1 MGISYKVLIID
12 DEEMIRNLLVS
23 LFSEH
28 GHNCETAQDGI
39 EALEKIK
46 KNSFD
51 VAVID
56 IVMAPMD
63 GITLTKEL
71 AKLNPNLPIMI
82 MTGYADEHSAKLAI
96 EAGAREFIKKPFS
109 IDEFIIR
116 FDKMMRHHM
125 GEKEL
130 LALSLTDELTGL
142 YNRRRFFVLTE
153 QYLKVAHR
161 TKKRSLLLYID
172 LDNLKWIND
181 HFGHHGGDQALINFA
196 TILKKTF
203 RESDIIARIGGDEFV
218 VLLESTDE
226 NDEILITHLYE
237 NIKDYNAKRFR
248 HYNLSISVGTAQF
261 DPEYPISIDELL
273 SKADALMYAQK
284 REKKGILQR
293 NHGMRVEAFNN
304 REKRSHPRFS
314 IDLPLEYRDMDN
326 SHTRGAIV
334 VNASETGFL
343 IESGKDIPIGTELN
357 IAVLYLKGFELA
369 NFKVTGKIVW
379 KEPYSKEDWKGEPY
393 WKGYQYGLEFT
404 QILDEDRW
412 KLNPLLS
419 GRYIAEEVSYNL

>member
-1 MGISYKVLIID
+1 MGISYKVFIID
-12 DEEMIRNLLVS
+12 DEKMMRNLLVS
-23 LFSEH
+23 LFFKH

-39 EALEKIK
+39 EALEIIK

-71 AKLNPNLPIMI
+71 AKLSPNLPIMI

-96 EAGAREFIKKPFS
+96 EAGAQEFIKKPFS

-153 QYLKVAHR
+153 QYLKVVHR
-161 TKKRSLLLYID
+161 TRKRSLLLYID
-172 LDNLKWIND
+172 IDDLKWIND
-181 HFGHHGGDQALINFA
+181 HFGHHEGDQALINFA

-218 VLLESTDE
+218 VLLESNDE
-226 NDEILITHLYE
+226 NDEILITHLYK
-237 NIKDYNAKRFR
+237 NIKDNNATGFH
-248 HYNLSISVGTAQF
+248 HYSLSISLGVSEF
-261 DPEYPISIDELL
+261 DPRTPSSLDELL

-284 REKKGILQR
+284 RR
-293 NHGMRVEAFNN
+293 
-304 REKRSHPRFS
+304 
-314 IDLPLEYRDMDN
+314 
-326 SHTRGAIV
+326 
-334 VNASETGFL
+334 
-343 IESGKDIPIGTELN
+343 
-357 IAVLYLKGFELA
+357 
-369 NFKVTGKIVW
+369 
-379 KEPYSKEDWKGEPY
+379 
-393 WKGYQYGLEFT
+393 
-404 QILDEDRW
+404 RW
-412 KLNPLLS
+412 KDQS
-419 GRYIAEEVSYNL
+419 QIRI

>member
-12 DEEMIRNLLVS
+12 DEEMMRNLLVS

-28 GHNCETAQDGI
+28 GHNYETAQDGI

-51 VAVID
+51 AVVTD
-56 IVMAPMD
+56 IAMPHMD

-71 AKLNPNLPIMI
+71 AKLNSNLPIMI

-96 EAGAREFIKKPFS
+96 EAGAQEFIKKPFS

-161 TKKRSLLLYID
+161 TRKRSLLLYID
-172 LDNLKWIND
+172 INDLKWIND
-181 HFGHHGGDQALINFA
+181 QFGHHEGDQALINLA

-237 NIKDYNAKRFR
+237 NIKDYNAKGFQY
-248 HYNLSISVGTAQF
+248 HSLSISLGVSEF
-261 DPEYPISIDELL
+261 DPECPIPIDELL

-284 REKKGILQR
+284 RR
-293 NHGMRVEAFNN
+293 R
-304 REKRSHPRFS
+304 
-314 IDLPLEYRDMDN
+314 
-326 SHTRGAIV
+326 
-334 VNASETGFL
+334 
-343 IESGKDIPIGTELN
+343 
-357 IAVLYLKGFELA
+357 
-369 NFKVTGKIVW
+369 W
-379 KEPYSKEDWKGEPY
+379 KEHTAGEGSLDTRTSTRFQTTGGKGH
-393 WKGYQYGLEFT
+393 
-404 QILDEDRW
+404 
-412 KLNPLLS
+412 
-419 GRYIAEEVSYNL
+419 